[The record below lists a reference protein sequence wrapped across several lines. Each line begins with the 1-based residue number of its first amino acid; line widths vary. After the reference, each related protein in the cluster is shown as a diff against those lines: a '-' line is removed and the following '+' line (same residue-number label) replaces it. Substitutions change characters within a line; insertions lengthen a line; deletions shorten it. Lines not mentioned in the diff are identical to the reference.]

1 MNHQGYTGELLYG
14 VRRKVNLT
22 LGRGT
27 TIPRY
32 GMQPYYGMAD
42 NHTMVWLHPVRS
54 KHTGSPVY
62 IVMYSSIRKVFNFK
76 VL

>member
-14 VRRKVNLT
+14 VRRRVNLT
-22 LGRGT
+22 LGRGA

-42 NHTMVWLHPVRS
+42 NHTSVRLITIPRYGCIPFGASIPVLLFIS
-54 KHTGSPVY
+54 
-62 IVMYSSIRKVFNFK
+62 
-76 VL
+76 